1 MKIHGYCSETFTFP
15 FYKNINNRSD
25 WDRVLDEEYKIF
37 PYRVRKYFAFIEAL
51 FMYDIFVIS
60 FRGFFLQ
67 NTAFRYLQAQILKL
81 AGKKIVVIP
90 YGSDAYVYRSIRS
103 TSVAHSLM
111 ISYPQE
117 SKKQELISSD
127 VSYWTKQA
135 DAIIPGL
142 MAFDGIGRWEV
153 LAPSSLVLDLGDWYQ
168 SKRKNTSDGYNSK
181 IVIAHSPNHR
191 GAKGTEFVVDAVESL
206 KKEGFNIELKL
217 LENVKNSDVKKILT
231 EETDILVEQ
240 LIFNGHGMNGLEGMA
255 CGLPTITNLEYDSI
269 TLPMRRWSFLDEC
282 PLVSASPENIADV
295 LRQLIS
301 NPQLRN
307 EIGVASRKYVEK
319 YHGLDSAH
327 YLFTNIIDYIYD
339 KKDSIINL
347 YHPILGDYTN
357 RSPKIKPPLKKNKIV
372 CK

>member
-1 MKIHGYCSETFTFP
+1 
-15 FYKNINNRSD
+15 
-25 WDRVLDEEYKIF
+25 
-37 PYRVRKYFAFIEAL
+37 
-51 FMYDIFVIS
+51 
-60 FRGFFLQ
+60 
-67 NTAFRYLQAQILKL
+67 
-81 AGKKIVVIP
+81 
-90 YGSDAYVYRSIRS
+90 
-103 TSVAHSLM
+103 
-111 ISYPQE
+111 
-117 SKKQELISSD
+117 
-127 VSYWTKQA
+127 
-135 DAIIPGL
+135 
-142 MAFDGIGRWEV
+142 
-153 LAPSSLVLDLGDWYQ
+153 
-168 SKRKNTSDGYNSK
+168 
-181 IVIAHSPNHR
+181 
-191 GAKGTEFVVDAVESL
+191 
-206 KKEGFNIELKL
+206 
-217 LENVKNSDVKKILT
+217 
-231 EETDILVEQ
+231 
-240 LIFNGHGMNGLEGMA
+240 MA